1 MRLNRLIGWAWKVP
15 QMRFRQLRSVTQKLL
30 LITIGV
36 AAMLGFTAV
45 ALATPPMGVLFN
57 IILSTGVASDGLDER
72 VRIGEWRATVDTKGA
87 TDFYMQDIAI
97 APGGYGGW
105 HSHPGIFVGT
115 VISGS
120 IDYYDQDCNK
130 KTFTAGQVW
139 SEAENL
145 HAIANHGTEDF
156 HGQFVFFIKHGEARR
171 IDLPAPACAPI
182 TGIP

>member
-1 MRLNRLIGWAWKVP
+1 MRLNRLVSQAWEVP
-15 QMRFRQLRSVTQKLL
+15 QMRFRQLTSVTQKLL

-36 AAMLGFTAV
+36 AGMLGFTAV
-45 ALATPPMGVLFN
+45 ALATPPAGVLFN
-57 IILSTGVASDGLDER
+57 IILSSGVASDDLDER
-72 VRIGEWRATVDTKGA
+72 VHIGKWKATVDTKGE
-87 TDFYMQDIAI
+87 TDFYMQDLAI

-120 IDYYDQDCNK
+120 IDFYDQDCNK

-139 SEAENL
+139 TEASTL
-145 HAIANHGTEDF
+145 HSIANHGTEDF
-156 HGQFVFFIKHGEARR
+156 HGQFVYFIKHGEPRR